1 MCPASR
7 RSVITGWG
15 AMTRTDD
22 HARQIVQDL
31 IDTKGAT
38 DGTDR

>member
-1 MCPASR
+1 MSDCD
-7 RSVITGWG
+7 RS
-15 AMTRTDD
+15 AMARPDD